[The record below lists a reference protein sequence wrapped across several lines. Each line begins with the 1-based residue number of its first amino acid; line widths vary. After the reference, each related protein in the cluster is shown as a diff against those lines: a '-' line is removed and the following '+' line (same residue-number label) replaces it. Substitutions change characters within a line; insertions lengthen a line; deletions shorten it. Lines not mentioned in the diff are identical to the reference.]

1 MVFPIIGAALGGLQ
15 LISGLSAQRSQAR
28 AQEESLQAQA
38 DSVKTQEHLT
48 KLQVSQQ
55 RRLSES
61 NQRLELQT
69 LQGQRSIGLL
79 QLDAEEQQAQINELQ
94 QRVQLDQKRFRD
106 EQSATLAQT
115 QALLQQTNELAQL
128 EQLSRQSLQQT
139 NEVAGVLDQR
149 QLREGARGEATV
161 GADSDLNALEREAL
175 ILGDLVQGS
184 TQQVGQGIASAE
196 DQAEYEQGLALQLLE
211 LANLQSGEFE
221 DSLDRAS
228 EADRLQLEGGRTDID
243 LQSARNI
250 AALENAYLT
259 EEAKLD
265 LATSSADV
273 QSAAQNNAI
282 SAQSRG
288 IQRPGGLGLISAL
301 GNTALG
307 FYDAFGSMRQNQPL
321 RPPTPPSGSGATFAN
336 PVPTSSA
343 SPSTAALG
351 LVPGASRT
359 SVPIQVIPAPPST
372 PPTPAVRAGLGL
384 VPIQ

>member
-15 LISGLSAQRSQAR
+15 LISGISAQRSQAN
-28 AQEESLQAQA
+28 AQEASLQAQA

-61 NQRLELQT
+61 NKRLELQT

-94 QRVQLDQKRFRD
+94 QRVQLDKKQFRD
-106 EQSATLAQT
+106 EQSSTLAQT

-184 TQQVGQGIASAE
+184 TQQVGQGLASAS
-196 DQAEYEQGLALQLLE
+196 DQEEYEQGLALQLLE
-211 LANLQSGEFE
+211 LATLQSGEFE

-321 RPPTPPSGSGATFAN
+321 RAPTPPTGGT
-336 PVPTSSA
+336 VA
-343 SPSTAALG
+343 SPSPSSNSSFSTAALG
-351 LVPGASRT
+351 LVPVPDPNR
-359 SVPIQVIPAPPST
+359 VPIQVIPAPPST

-384 VPIQ
+384 VATP